1 MEKATKVGIIVIE
14 PRTAEANTP
23 KNPEEEP
30 MIFDMVAGFKKAKR
44 IPMVMIMP
52 RN

>member
-1 MEKATKVGIIVIE
+1 MEKATKVGIIVME
-14 PRTAEANTP
+14 PRIADINTP

-30 MIFDMVAGFKKAKR
+30 IIFEIVAGFKKARR